1 MGLMALLEKKA
12 QDELAAVKHQTLP
25 SVAEVASVIV
35 ASTPESVNK
44 PVQVSQLSQVSQS
57 QVPKKQKPALQEI
70 EYTNRLQYFQ
80 AKGISSHEAQTLAD
94 RLAKRDKDWI
104 DDRRSCAECLHYYAG
119 KCGQSITLIGKTDI
133 FSLVRCKG
141 FQLEGARND

>member
-1 MGLMALLEKKA
+1 MGLMALLDKKA
-12 QDELAAVKHQTLP
+12 QDELAAVKHQAPP

-35 ASTPESVNK
+35 ASTPESINK
-44 PVQVSQLSQVSQS
+44 PVQVSQLSQVSLS
-57 QVPKKQKPALQEI
+57 QAPKKLKPAPQEI

-80 AKGISSHEAQTLAD
+80 AKGISSHEAQALAD

-119 KCGQSITLIGKTDI
+119 KCGQGITLIGKTTL

-141 FQLEGARND
+141 FQLEGACND